1 MTANLPTPATQAT
14 PPALGLVGA
23 GSLGQAFAALLA
35 RNGRAVTLLAT
46 PTTAFRLL
54 DAGHIQLRGA
64 IPCEASVAPAPA
76 PPGSVGIA
84 TDAAQLPP
92 GIGLIFT
99 TKGHQL
105 AAAVAAVRAAW
116 PLSGDGGAWVAGV
129 QNGVVKDDLLAAAF
143 GAARV
148 VGAATILGAERQ
160 ADGTITVTSPGM
172 TYLGELSGGASERVT
187 AAVVLLSGAGIP
199 AQMPTDIRSVIWS
212 KACNAAG
219 VFGVSVLART
229 AASEI
234 FASPDLMRAY
244 LSLIRETA
252 AVGAA
257 HGVTVGDYPNFPP
270 IHTYIARPDEETL
283 RAIPAPA
290 AGSSG
295 PRGGSFP
302 SMTQDLLAG
311 RPMEVDAVFGD
322 LVARAERCGVA
333 APRLTLVRDLLR
345 GRDRL
350 QPDG

>member
-1 MTANLPTPATQAT
+1 MMANAPT
-14 PPALGLVGA
+14 PPALGLIGA

-35 RNGRAVTLLAT
+35 RDSQAVTLLAT
-46 PTTAFRLL
+46 PATASRLME
-54 DAGHIQLRGA
+54 AGHIRLRGVVT
-64 IPCEASVAPAPA
+64 CEAPVAPAPA
-76 PPGSVGIA
+76 PSGSVGIT
-84 TDAAQLPP
+84 TDAAQLPT
-92 GIGLIFT
+92 GAGLIFT

-105 AAAVAAVRAAW
+105 AAAVAEVRAAW
-116 PLSGDGGAWVAGV
+116 PSPGDSNAWVAGV
-129 QNGVVKDDLLAAAF
+129 QNGVVKDDLLTAAF
-143 GAARV
+143 GGKRV

-187 AAVVLLSGAGIP
+187 AAVALLSGAGIP
-199 AQMPTDIRSVIWS
+199 AQSPTDIRSVIWS

-229 AASEI
+229 TAPEI
-234 FASPDLMRAY
+234 FASPDLVRAY

-257 HGVTVGDYPNFPP
+257 VGITVGDYPNFPP
-270 IHTYIARPDEETL
+270 IHTYVVRTDEETL
-283 RAIPAPA
+283 RAIPAPM
-290 AGSSG
+290 AGTSG
-295 PRGGSFP
+295 ARGGSLP

-322 LVARAERCGVA
+322 LVARAERYGVA

-350 QPDG
+350 RPDG